1 MKPLLDA
8 FPHRDGRAQV
18 LERIRKHA
26 NGPDHPMSD
35 PASAAAL
42 LAGIRG
48 ADPVSA
54 LNDLCGWLESVS
66 DSAAF
71 DEKARSDALAR
82 LQDAGVAHVSALIA
96 QYLSDAAGKHAVR
109 ESKWKPLSAYLSRL
123 TQSLCASAE
132 ALIVAKAGDASW
144 LLPGAESAA
153 RSLGACRTL
162 AKVCLVHYLS
172 APPRLWRLAYSV
184 HARAEKAGVATTPVS
199 LHSKHKTATTVT
211 QELLRLLMLQMS
223 APEMLAP
230 EQIEVADR
238 VLDQLDADFTLR
250 PPGAADNPYCFDPG
264 GDSAPRRATGGQAPD
279 AANRYFGPGM
289 AFDALDRIHKQLAA
303 ARIADIKIFGK
314 DISPSLQIA
323 TVQHLLMFWGAKP
336 PYVPPVHAP
345 ATGELKIVHSFSQVW
360 RQLSSARRGAGE
372 LTLETGED
380 DRLQAP
386 QTCVLRDAGGNELGA
401 DIPQSAGG
409 WARSGEVV
417 GVSLGGD
424 ECWLGIIRRM
434 HAGASGT
441 LHADIAILSR
451 APRAVS
457 LRTLVTAGEDG
468 VFSEASSR
476 QFAFSSVRAII
487 VSDGSDGSQKNL
499 LLPPESWK
507 EGRVYEAMLGEP
519 SRYICGQHLVR
530 RGNDYVRAT
539 FDWVSAPQ
547 S

>member
-1 MKPLLDA
+1 M
-8 FPHRDGRAQV
+8 

-35 PASAAAL
+35 PASAGAL

-66 DSAAF
+66 DSAGF

-82 LQDAGVAHVSALIA
+82 LQDAGAAHVSALLA

-109 ESKWKPLSAYLSRL
+109 ESKWKPLSAYLSQL

-132 ALIVAKAGDASW
+132 ALIEARTRDASW

-162 AKVCLVHYLS
+162 AKVCLVHYLNV
-172 APPRLWRLAYSV
+172 PPQLWRLAYSV
-184 HARAEKAGVATTPVS
+184 HAGAEKGGVATTPVS
-199 LHSKHKTATTVT
+199 LHSMHKTATTVT

-238 VLDQLDADFTLR
+238 VVEQLDADFTLR
-250 PPGAADNPYCFDPG
+250 PRGAADNPFCFDPG
-264 GDSAPRRATGGQAPD
+264 SDSPPRRATGGQAPD

-289 AFDALDRIHKQLAA
+289 AFDALQRIHRQLGA
-303 ARIADIKIFGK
+303 ARLSDIKVFGR
-314 DISPSLQIA
+314 DISPYMQIA

-336 PYVPPVHAP
+336 PYVPPAHMP
-345 ATGELKIVHSFSQVW
+345 ATGELKVVHRFSQVW
-360 RQLSSARRGAGE
+360 QHLSSARTAASE
-372 LTLETGED
+372 LTLETGEE

-386 QTCVLRDAGGNELGA
+386 ETWALRDAGGNELGA

-409 WARSGEVV
+409 WARSGEVIC
-417 GVSLGGD
+417 VSLRGD

-434 HAGASGT
+434 HAEAGGN
-441 LHADIAILSR
+441 LHADIAVLGR

-457 LRTLVTAGEDG
+457 LRTLVTTSEDS

-487 VSDGSDGSQKNL
+487 VSDGSDGSQRNL

-519 SRYICGQHLVR
+519 PRYIRGQQLVR
-530 RGNDYVRAT
+530 RGTDYVRAT